1 MFKDNRPVCLWSNI
15 WVCVSKMKRTST
27 LIKEMC
33 KPIICDELWKP
44 QADSFTEVPAYFWN
58 MAWLLRTTTKKFQ
71 ELIYSRPKSGFI
83 SLKTQ
88 SSTVNLRLDTR
99 SVLLK
104 ERWHVQVP
112 LQKRH
117 HLKCNTSKNDSLIVL
132 LQSVITVRVKVGKTP
147 RVEDPEI
154 QNTGLGLHQL
164 CDITVMSHRDCCVV
178 GRCEK

>member
-58 MAWLLRTTTKKFQ
+58 MAWLLRTTTKKIPRTNLQQAKVGLHFS
-71 ELIYSRPKSGFI
+71 ENSKFDCEPKTRHQVCVI
-83 SLKTQ
+83 KRTVTC
-88 SSTVNLRLDTR
+88 SSPTSETA
-99 SVLLK
+99 SFK
-104 ERWHVQVP
+104 IWHF
-112 LQKRH
+112 KKWFFNCTFA
-117 HLKCNTSKNDSLIVL
+117 KCNNSESQSRKNTTSWRPWDTEHGPRPSSALWHHCDV
-132 LQSVITVRVKVGKTP
+132 TP
-147 RVEDPEI
+147 
-154 QNTGLGLHQL
+154 
-164 CDITVMSHRDCCVV
+164 CC